1 MCESSWSTEEFQAS
15 ARSGVSEQVMGNLY
29 VQQDLCGF
37 SSVLRYGKRR
47 HGSVGK
53 K

>member
-1 MCESSWSTEEFQAS
+1 MSHLGQRKNSKPQRE
-15 ARSGVSEQVMGNLY
+15 SGVWEQVMGNLY